1 MSSIQPFIKN
11 PNRTVDK
18 AGQVSVAWQQHAPA
32 ASFAGMTLEQ
42 FREKIGQSRVVREKI
57 AATEADLRGF
67 IAERATVDVETRD
80 AVTLVVNSIRGN
92 PEFGP
97 NSQLYRACGYVT
109 FGERSS
115 GLTRRVSTP
124 EPVSN

>member
-1 MSSIQPFIKN
+1 MALQPYIKN
-11 PNRTVDK
+11 PNRTVEK

-42 FREKIGQSRVVREKI
+42 FRKKIGQSRATREKI
-57 AATEADLRGF
+57 AAAEADLRGL
-67 IAERATVDVETRD
+67 IAERGAVDIETRE
-80 AVTLVVNSIRGN
+80 AVSLVVNSIRGN
-92 PEFGP
+92 PQFGP

-115 GLTRRVSTP
+115 GLTRRGSTP
-124 EPVSN
+124 EPVAN